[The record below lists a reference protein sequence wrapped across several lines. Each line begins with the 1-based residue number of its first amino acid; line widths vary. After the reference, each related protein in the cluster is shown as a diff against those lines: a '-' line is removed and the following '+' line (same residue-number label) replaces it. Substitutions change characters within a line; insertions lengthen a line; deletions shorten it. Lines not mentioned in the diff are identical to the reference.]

1 MPPAAKESGPMARLK
16 REAGGLL
23 DAFADRA
30 ANSVRDRVENAT
42 GRLADYVEGD
52 GGPGLIAALT
62 GARGMAEGKGPFR
75 SMLGATFAGAR
86 EKVAGIFRKGKG
98 GGRQKLK
105 VTNIVESIDVG
116 VPVRLAYNQWT
127 QFRDFPTFMKK
138 VENVETAEDQKLNW
152 KAQVFWSHRTWEST
166 IVEQRP
172 DELIVWRSKGEKGHV
187 DGAVTFH
194 ALTPTLTRIVLILE
208 YHPQGMFERT
218 GNIWRAQGRRVRL
231 ELKHFE
237 RHIMA
242 HAVLNADD
250 VEGWRGVI
258 EDGEVVKDHET
269 ALEEE
274 GRAPED
280 ADTEGDETA
289 EPDDEFAEADDERG
303 DVTDE
308 SEGAEPADETEEA
321 EEAEEAPSDNGDRP
335 ARRGTATASG
345 PRARRP
351 AASRSSRTEDRPQRR
366 GARGVGG
373 ARAGAARGA
382 RQ

>member
-16 REAGGLL
+16 AEAGGLM

-30 ANSVRDRVENAT
+30 VNSVRDRVENAT

-52 GGPGLIAALT
+52 RGPGLIAAVT

-86 EKVAGIFRKGKG
+86 EKVAGIFRKGKGKG

-138 VENVETAEDQKLNW
+138 VENVEQADEQKLNW
-152 KAQVFWSHRTWEST
+152 KAQVFWSHRTWEAT
-166 IVEQRP
+166 IIEQRP
-172 DELIVWRSKGEKGHV
+172 DELILWRSKGEKGHV

-194 ALTPTLTRIVLILE
+194 ALTPTLTRVVLVLE

-218 GNIWRAQGRRVRL
+218 GNMWRAQGRRVRL

-237 RHIMA
+237 RHVMA
-242 HAVLNADD
+242 HAVLNAEDI
-250 VEGWRGVI
+250 EGWRGVI
-258 EDGEVVKDHET
+258 EDGEIVKDHET

-280 ADTEGDETA
+280 SEAEGDEIA
-289 EPDDEFAEADDERG
+289 EPDDEFAEADDEREDG
-303 DVTDE
+303 TDE
-308 SEGAEPADETEEA
+308 SEGTEPADEA
-321 EEAEEAPSDNGDRP
+321 EDAEEAPTGNGDRP
-335 ARRGTATASG
+335 ARRRTATASG
-345 PRARRP
+345 TRPRRP
-351 AASRSSRTEDRPQRR
+351 AASRSSRTEERPQRR
-366 GARGVGG
+366 GGRGAGTG
-373 ARAGAARGA
+373 AGRGA

>member
-1 MPPAAKESGPMARLK
+1 MPPAARESGPMARLK
-16 REAGGLL
+16 TEAGGLMN
-23 DAFADRA
+23 AFADRA
-30 ANSVRDRVENAT
+30 VNSVRDRVENAT
-42 GRLADYVEGD
+42 GRLTDYVEGD
-52 GGPGLIAALT
+52 GGPGLIAAVT
-62 GARGMAEGKGPFR
+62 GARGMAEGKGPLR

-86 EKVAGIFRKGKG
+86 EKVAGIFRKGKGKG

-116 VPVRLAYNQWT
+116 VPVRIAYNQWT

-138 VENVETAEDQKLNW
+138 VENVEQADEQKLNW
-152 KAQVFWSHRTWEST
+152 KAQVFWSHRTWEAT
-166 IVEQRP
+166 ITEQQP
-172 DELIVWRSKGEKGHV
+172 DERIVWRSKGEKGHV

-194 ALTPTLTRIVLILE
+194 ALTPTLTRIVLVLE

-218 GNIWRAQGRRVRL
+218 GNIWRAQGRRARL

-237 RHIMA
+237 RHVMA

-250 VEGWRGVI
+250 IEGWRGVI

-274 GRAPED
+274 GREPED
-280 ADTEGDETA
+280 TETEGDETA
-289 EPDDEFAEADDERG
+289 ETDDEFAEADDEPE

-308 SEGAEPADETEEA
+308 SEDAEPADEA
-321 EEAEEAPSDNGDRP
+321 ADGEEAPSDNGDRS
-335 ARRGTATASG
+335 ARRRTAAASG
-345 PRARRP
+345 SGTRGRRP
-351 AASRSSRTEDRPQRR
+351 AASRSSRSSQTEDRPRR
-366 GARGVGG
+366 G
-373 ARAGAARGA
+373 ARAGAARGP

>member
-16 REAGGLL
+16 QEAGGLL

-138 VENVETAEDQKLNW
+138 VENVEQAEDEKLNW
-152 KAQVFWSHRTWEST
+152 KAQVFWSHRTWEAT
-166 IVEQRP
+166 IIEQRP

-194 ALTPTLTRIVLILE
+194 ALTPTLTRVVLILE

-237 RHIMA
+237 RHVMA
-242 HAVLNADD
+242 HAVLNAEDI
-250 VEGWRGVI
+250 EGWRGVI
-258 EDGEVVKDHET
+258 EDGEIVKDHET

-280 ADTEGDETA
+280 SEAEGDEIA
-289 EPDDEFAEADDERG
+289 EPDDEFAEADDEREDG
-303 DVTDE
+303 TDE
-308 SEGAEPADETEEA
+308 SEGTEPADEA
-321 EEAEEAPSDNGDRP
+321 EDAEEAPTGNGDRP
-335 ARRGTATASG
+335 ARRRTATASG
-345 PRARRP
+345 TRPRRP
-351 AASRSSRTEDRPQRR
+351 AASRSSRTEERPQRR
-366 GARGVGG
+366 GGRGAGTG
-373 ARAGAARGA
+373 AGRGA

>member
-1 MPPAAKESGPMARLK
+1 MARLK
-16 REAGGLL
+16 AEAGGLM

-30 ANSVRDRVENAT
+30 VNSVRDRVENAT

-52 GGPGLIAALT
+52 RGPGLIAAVT

-98 GGRQKLK
+98 KSGGRQKLK
-105 VTNIVESIDVG
+105 VVNIVESIDVG

-138 VENVETAEDQKLNW
+138 VENVEQADEQKLNW
-152 KAQVFWSHRTWEST
+152 KAQVFWSHRTWEAT
-166 IVEQRP
+166 IIEQRP
-172 DELIVWRSKGEKGHV
+172 DELILWRSKGEKGHV

-194 ALTPTLTRIVLILE
+194 ALTPTLTRVVLVLE

-237 RHIMA
+237 RHVMA

-250 VEGWRGVI
+250 IEGWRGVI

-269 ALEEE
+269 ALETE
-274 GRAPED
+274 GREPE
-280 ADTEGDETA
+280 AEQIEGDETA
-289 EPDDEFAEADDERG
+289 EPDDEFAEADDEREMNDERE

-308 SEGAEPADETEEA
+308 SEGAEPADEA
-321 EEAEEAPSDNGDRP
+321 EEAEEVLSDNGDRP
-335 ARRGTATASG
+335 ARRRTATASG
-345 PRARRP
+345 SGARARRP

-366 GARGVGG
+366 GARG
-373 ARAGAARGA
+373 ARAGTARGA

>member
-1 MPPAAKESGPMARLK
+1 MPPEAKESGPMARLK
-16 REAGGLL
+16 AEAGGLM

-30 ANSVRDRVENAT
+30 VSSVRDRVENAT

-52 GGPGLIAALT
+52 RGPGLIAAVT

-98 GGRQKLK
+98 KSGGRQKLK
-105 VTNIVESIDVG
+105 VVNIVESIDVG

-138 VENVETAEDQKLNW
+138 VENVEQAEDEKLNW
-152 KAQVFWSHRTWEST
+152 KAQVFWSHRTWEAT

-194 ALTPTLTRIVLILE
+194 ALTPTLTRVVLILE

-237 RHIMA
+237 RHVMA
-242 HAVLNADD
+242 HAVLNAEDI
-250 VEGWRGVI
+250 EGWRGVI
-258 EDGEVVKDHET
+258 EDGEIVKDHET

-280 ADTEGDETA
+280 APEDSEADGDEIA
-289 EPDDEFAEADDERG
+289 EPDDEFAEADDEREDG
-303 DVTDE
+303 TDE
-308 SEGAEPADETEEA
+308 SEGTEPADEA
-321 EEAEEAPSDNGDRP
+321 EDAEEAPTGNGDRP
-335 ARRGTATASG
+335 ARRRTATASG
-345 PRARRP
+345 TRARRP
-351 AASRSSRTEDRPQRR
+351 AASRSSRTEERPQRR
-366 GARGVGG
+366 GGRGAGTG
-373 ARAGAARGA
+373 AGRGA

>member
-1 MPPAAKESGPMARLK
+1 MARLK
-16 REAGGLL
+16 AEAGGLL

-42 GRLADYVEGD
+42 GRLTDYVEGD
-52 GGPGLIAALT
+52 RGPGLIAAVT

-98 GGRQKLK
+98 KGGGRQKLK
-105 VTNIVESIDVG
+105 VVNIVESIDVG

-138 VENVETAEDQKLNW
+138 VENVEQADEQKLNW
-152 KAQVFWSHRTWEST
+152 KAQVFWSHRTWEAT
-166 IVEQRP
+166 IIKQRP

-194 ALTPTLTRIVLILE
+194 ALTPTLTRVVLVLE

-237 RHIMA
+237 RHVMA

-250 VEGWRGVI
+250 IEGWRGVI
-258 EDGEVVKDHET
+258 EDGEIVKDHET

-280 ADTEGDETA
+280 APEDSEADGDEIA
-289 EPDDEFAEADDERG
+289 EPDDEFAEADDEREMNDERE

-308 SEGAEPADETEEA
+308 SEDAEPADEAADA
-321 EEAEEAPSDNGDRP
+321 EEPPSDNGDRP
-335 ARRGTATASG
+335 ARRRTATASG
-345 PRARRP
+345 TRARRP

-366 GARGVGG
+366 GTRG
-373 ARAGAARGA
+373 AGAGAGRGA

>member
-16 REAGGLL
+16 AEAGGLM

-30 ANSVRDRVENAT
+30 VNSVRDRVENAT
-42 GRLADYVEGD
+42 GRLTDYVEGD
-52 GGPGLIAALT
+52 GGPGLIAAVT

-105 VTNIVESIDVG
+105 VVNIVESIDVG

-138 VENVETAEDQKLNW
+138 VENVEQAEDEKLNW
-152 KAQVFWSHRTWEST
+152 KAQVFWSHRTWEAT
-166 IVEQRP
+166 NIEQRP

-194 ALTPTLTRIVLILE
+194 ALTPTLTRVVLILE

-237 RHIMA
+237 RHVMA
-242 HAVLNADD
+242 HAVLNAEDI
-250 VEGWRGVI
+250 EGWRGVI
-258 EDGEVVKDHET
+258 EDGDIVKDHET

-280 ADTEGDETA
+280 SEAEGDEIA
-289 EPDDEFAEADDERG
+289 EPDDEFAEADDEREDG
-303 DVTDE
+303 TDE
-308 SEGAEPADETEEA
+308 SEGTEPADEA
-321 EEAEEAPSDNGDRP
+321 EEAEEAPTGNGDRP
-335 ARRGTATASG
+335 ARRRTATASG
-345 PRARRP
+345 TRPRRP
-351 AASRSSRTEDRPQRR
+351 AASRSSRTEERPQRR
-366 GARGVGG
+366 GGRGAGTG
-373 ARAGAARGA
+373 AGRGA